1 MSMNTVFDWG
11 LFTMRALFLAM
22 ITVATTWIG
31 FSSTHAAE
39 TKPARPGSKPAPVGP
54 NAAAA
59 EAPKQPV
66 AAADAPAA
74 KKNEVA
80 VFAGGC
86 FWCTEYAFEQVA
98 GVVDVESGYCGGTKA
113 TANYERVHLGNTAH
127 AEAIK
132 VTYDPTKVTY
142 DKLLDVFFD
151 AHNPTQLNRQ
161 GEHDIGRQYRSAIFF
176 ANEEQKKE
184 AEAKI
189 ADLDA
194 KKVFK
199 KKIMTKLEPLTD
211 FYPAEDY
218 HQNYARRNLF
228 EPYIQMHAVPKALQV
243 QTKHPDLMRT
253 GQ

>member
-1 MSMNTVFDWG
+1 
-11 LFTMRALFLAM
+11 MRAILLAM
-22 ITVATTWIG
+22 MAVAITGAG
-31 FSSTHAAE
+31 FSSINAAE
-39 TKPARPGSKPAPVGP
+39 TKPARPGSKPTSVGP
-54 NAAAA
+54 NALVVDP
-59 EAPKQPV
+59 PKLPG

-132 VTYDPTKVTY
+132 VTYDPSKVTY

-176 ANEEQKKE
+176 ANDEQKKE

-189 ADLDA
+189 ADLEA
-194 KKVFK
+194 KKAFK
-199 KKIMTKLEPLTD
+199 KKIMTKLEPLTE

-218 HQNYARRNLF
+218 HQNYARRNLY

-243 QTKHPDLMRT
+243 QTKHPTLMRT